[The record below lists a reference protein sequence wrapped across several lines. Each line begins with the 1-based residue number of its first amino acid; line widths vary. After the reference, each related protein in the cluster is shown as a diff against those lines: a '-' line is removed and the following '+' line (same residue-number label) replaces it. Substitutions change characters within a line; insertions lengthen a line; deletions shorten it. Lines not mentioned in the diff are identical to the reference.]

1 MVFCLLP
8 GSTRAQVVSQAD
20 ARGRIPRV
28 GLQAPTKSSL
38 RKLSKAKLQQELLS
52 KKASTSGKK
61 DVLIAR
67 LLELTA
73 QEETCMAKLLAEL
86 ENSDK
91 QHEALR
97 TAFVA
102 ASAKCSSQ
110 RLQIQDLSEEL
121 AELREASHV
130 QQAKAAATAQTAAQ
144 QKDDAVWVQ
153 RMTSEIQALSARI
166 TSLLRELVERD
177 GVVAALRMQ
186 LRQRQLTLSAER
198 SLEPALVAAGQL
210 EAQEGQA
217 ASLNVAPQ
225 QIGPDAR
232 STSSM
237 QSQKLSS
244 RAAELDAIWCS
255 PSSSARAVTT
265 LPRVIPLSRQTT
277 GTAFSQA
284 SNSLRNLHSP
294 GMLLAAA
301 ALQGD
306 RLMASIMS
314 QEDCSRFYAASA
326 GILGAAVLAAAWIS

>member
-177 GVVAALRMQ
+177 
-186 LRQRQLTLSAER
+186 
-198 SLEPALVAAGQL
+198 
-210 EAQEGQA
+210 
-217 ASLNVAPQ
+217 
-225 QIGPDAR
+225 
-232 STSSM
+232 
-237 QSQKLSS
+237 
-244 RAAELDAIWCS
+244 ELDAIWCS